1 MPTSNY
7 LHKYNTDNVHARAV
21 IVGLVNLLNSKVQY
35 ENIYSDSDVKSVTV
49 PFYYNFG
56 GDSRFLQDYFLQW
69 NECITP
75 QMVDGNVDPIPRGI
89 VTLSSSTINTI
100 MMANR
105 FVRGTYVKQI
115 GNEVITYNAFIN
127 PIPLSMN
134 FDVKIVA
141 DTSLDAFKIQQS
153 VLETFYKTQ
162 VFSVEFRGF
171 RVPCQVGFPEDQGI
185 EKTFEFTY
193 QSDTEISFNVPLQLE
208 TYFPVTDPTT
218 ERFSGNRMNYPNG
231 PNLEWKSDEKYN
243 LPRFEITSPSHNEI
257 YFSSGQA
264 IISWTNT
271 GPITRVNIYY
281 RRVSN
286 PDWIPIVKN
295 LNNSGSYTWSI
306 PFFNASGSEVK
317 QETTKAF
324 VSTQTGQKASLRAII
339 NSAGNVENVI
349 ILNGGYNYVGTDAII
364 VNDTSQPT
372 IEPTISPNVVGGSL
386 IGSTI
391 YAVGAD
397 FVPTPVNQFEL
408 LIEDAN
414 NESVSYILRN
424 HIEFQAETSNGSSM
438 LTNLIPN
445 ISIAGNLDTLG
456 IYIGMPVVGAGI
468 LGGSTVEQILEASN
482 EIKITTNANLSSVLT
497 LIEGGLI
504 DGYITVK

>member
-35 ENIYSDSDVKSVTV
+35 ENIYSDTDIKSVTV

-56 GDSRFLQDYFLQW
+56 GDERFLQDYFLQW
-69 NECITP
+69 NECMTP

-89 VTLSSSTINTI
+89 VTLSSSTINTN

-105 FVRGTYVKQI
+105 FVRGNYVKQI
-115 GNEVITYNAFIN
+115 GNDVITYNAFIN

-193 QSDTEISFNVPLQLE
+193 QSDTEIAFNVPLQLE

-218 ERFSGNRMNYPNG
+218 ERFGGNRMNYPEG

-243 LPRFEITSPSHNEI
+243 LPRFEITSPSHGEI
-257 YFSSGQA
+257 YFSSGQS

-281 RRVSN
+281 RRVGN

-295 LNNSGSYTWSI
+295 LKNSGSYNWNI
-306 PFFNASGSEVK
+306 PFFNASGAETK
-317 QETTKAF
+317 PETTKAF
-324 VSTQTGQKASLRAII
+324 VSTQSGQGASLRAII
-339 NSAGNVENVI
+339 DALGSVENI
-349 ILNGGYNYVGTDAII
+349 IVLNGGYTYQGTDSII
-364 VNDTSQPT
+364 VNDTTHPT
-372 IEPTISPNVVGGSL
+372 IAPTISPNVVAGTI

-397 FVPTPVNQFEL
+397 FDPTPVNKFEL

-414 NESVSYILRN
+414 NESVSQILRKP
-424 HIEFQAETSNGSSM
+424 IEFQAQTANGSNM

-445 ISIAGNLDTLG
+445 ISIAGNLDAIG

-468 LGGSTVEQILEASN
+468 PIGSTVEQIMEATN
-482 EIKITTNANLSSVLT
+482 EIQITNNANLSSPLT
-497 LIEGGLI
+497 LIQGGLI
-504 DGYITVK
+504 DGHITVK